1 MFPSESSWT
10 CSQTSTGCPA
20 ACGCCCLRWCYG
32 GLLPVPGHSA
42 GETSVG
48 PWSSPRSWGLLGS
61 RPRERQG
68 RNDQGHS
75 CFQSKERNLRVVARM
90 VRCIYRIRK
99 AENRENQ
106 ESEKT
111 EKIEKQRTPREI
123 RRGRNCPKMRQTA
136 MLVSPSSP
144 FSCSRGSS
152 RFRCFRWLCRFSG
165 FRGFCGF
172 CGFAVCAVRGF
183 CSFRSFHVLAA
194 CAVLAVFALPPL
206 MSPRLFLPGQRHLRE
221 VPASSSLQ

>member
-1 MFPSESSWT
+1 
-10 CSQTSTGCPA
+10 
-20 ACGCCCLRWCYG
+20 
-32 GLLPVPGHSA
+32 
-42 GETSVG
+42 
-48 PWSSPRSWGLLGS
+48 
-61 RPRERQG
+61 
-68 RNDQGHS
+68 
-75 CFQSKERNLRVVARM
+75 M

-99 AENRENQ
+99 AENRENR

-183 CSFRSFHVLAA
+183 CSFRSFHVFGCLRRSCCFRIASFDVSTPFFTGTTA
-194 CAVLAVFALPPL
+194 FKRSAGFLVITVANKHTHTHFYITCLLPLQLQSLVFHVLDFHICKIV
-206 MSPRLFLPGQRHLRE
+206 
-221 VPASSSLQ
+221 